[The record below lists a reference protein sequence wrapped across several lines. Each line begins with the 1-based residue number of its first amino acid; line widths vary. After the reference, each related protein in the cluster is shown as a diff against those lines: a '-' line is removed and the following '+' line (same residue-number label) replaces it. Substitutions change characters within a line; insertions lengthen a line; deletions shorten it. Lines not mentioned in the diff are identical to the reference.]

1 MGSQLLSSRQIGF
14 MALGMSIGVGLF
26 LGSASAIK
34 SAGPSVLLAYILS
47 GGIIFLI
54 MRALGEM
61 TVHNPVSGSFAAYAH
76 EYLGPYA
83 GFLASWNYWILMVGV
98 GVAESTA
105 VGIYMKVWFA
115 DVPQW
120 MWVCASIASIC
131 ALNLLAVRAF
141 GEAEFWFA
149 LIKVITII
157 ALIIGGA
164 VMIFTGL
171 GNGGVPLGLSNL
183 WAHGGWFP
191 NGISGMLVSLPIVAY
206 AFAGVEMIGI
216 AAAEAENPKQTIP
229 RAINS
234 VLWRILLFYVA
245 AIAVILAIYPWDQI
259 GTQGS
264 PFVTTFERLGIKEA
278 AGIINF
284 VVITAALSSFNCI
297 LFSGSRI
304 LKKLADEGQAPR
316 ALQKVGNS
324 GIPSRAVIVTVSCM
338 ALGVVL
344 NYVVP
349 DQAFGYM
356 MSILAFNVA
365 WTWGMIVLTYLAF
378 QRRVQASGLP
388 REYPLPFRKVAPGIS
403 LLFVAF
409 VFFMLG
415 YDPESRTSLYA
426 GVIWTIALSGLYLV
440 VRRSRQLDT
449 AKQGTPRQV

>member
-1 MGSQLLSSRQIGF
+1 MANKLLSSRQISF

-34 SAGPSVLLAYILS
+34 SAGPSVLLAYIIS
-47 GGIIFLI
+47 GGVIFLI

-83 GFLASWNYWILMVGV
+83 GFLSSWNYWILMVGV

-105 VGIYMKVWFA
+105 VGIYMKAWFP

-120 MWVCASIASIC
+120 TWVCFSIASIC

-149 LIKVITII
+149 LIKVATIL
-157 ALIIGGA
+157 ALIAGGGM
-164 VMIFTGL
+164 MIVTGW
-171 GNGGVPLGLSNL
+171 GNNGVPLGLSNL
-183 WAHGGWFP
+183 WQHGGWFP
-191 NGISGMLVSLPIVAY
+191 NGISGMLISLPIVAY

-216 AAAEAENPKQTIP
+216 AASESEDPKKTIP

-297 LFSGSRI
+297 LFSGGRI
-304 LKKLADEGQAPR
+304 LKRLADEGQAPKM
-316 ALQKVGNS
+316 LQKVRSN
-324 GIPSRAVIVTVSCM
+324 GIPARAVFATVACM

-344 NYVVP
+344 NYAVP
-349 DQAFGYM
+349 DRAFGYM
-356 MSILAFNVA
+356 MSLLAFNVA
-365 WTWGMIVLTYLAF
+365 WTWGMITLTYIFF
-378 QRRVQASGLP
+378 QRRIRKSGVVND
-388 REYPLPFRKVAPGIS
+388 YPMPLRKIS
-403 LLFVAF
+403 PAICLLFVAF
-409 VFFMLG
+409 VLFMLG
-415 YDPESRTSLYA
+415 YESETRVSLYA
-426 GVIWTIALSGLYLV
+426 GGIWTAVISVLYFLN
-440 VRRSRQLDT
+440 RQPSKADI
-449 AKQGTPRQV
+449 GGVSVP

>member
-1 MGSQLLSSRQIGF
+1 MANKLLSSRQISF

-47 GGIIFLI
+47 GGIIYLI

-83 GFLASWNYWILMVGV
+83 GFLSSWNYWILMVGV

-105 VGIYMKVWFA
+105 VGIYMKTWFPE
-115 DVPQW
+115 VPQW
-120 MWVCASIASIC
+120 LWVGASIASIC

-141 GEAEFWFA
+141 GEVEFWFA
-149 LIKVITII
+149 LIKVATIL
-157 ALIIGGA
+157 ALVAGGCM
-164 VMIFTGL
+164 MIVFGW
-171 GNGGVPLGLSNL
+171 GNDGVPLGLSNL
-183 WAHGGWFP
+183 WQHGGWFP
-191 NGISGMLVSLPIVAY
+191 NGASGLLVALPIVAY
-206 AFAGVEMIGI
+206 AFAGAEMIGI
-216 AAAEAENPKQTIP
+216 AAAESDNPRKTIP

-234 VLWRILLFYVA
+234 VVWRILLFYVA
-245 AIAVILAIYPWDQI
+245 AIAVILAIYPWNQI

-264 PFVTTFERLGIKEA
+264 PFVTTFERLGIRQA

-297 LFSGSRI
+297 LFSGARI

-316 ALQKVGNS
+316 LFQKVRAN
-324 GIPSRAVIVTVSCM
+324 GIPARAVFATVACM
-338 ALGVVL
+338 TFGVVL

-356 MSILAFNVA
+356 MSLLAFNVA
-365 WTWGMIVLTYLAF
+365 STWGMIAATYLAF
-378 QRRVQASGLP
+378 QKRGK
-388 REYPLPFRKVAPGIS
+388 REGWVCEFPLPLSRVAPAAC
-403 LLFVAF
+403 LLFVGF
-409 VFFMLG
+409 VVFMLG
-415 YDPESRTSLYA
+415 YESETRVSLYA
-426 GVIWTIALSGLYLV
+426 GAVWTLSISILYVLNCRGMKARAV
-440 VRRSRQLDT
+440 SAQ
-449 AKQGTPRQV
+449 A

>member
-1 MGSQLLSSRQIGF
+1 MANKLLSSRQISF

-34 SAGPSVLLAYILS
+34 SAGPSVLLAYIIS
-47 GGIIFLI
+47 GGVIFLI

-61 TVHNPVSGSFAAYAH
+61 TVHNPVYGSFAAYAH

-83 GFLASWNYWILMVGV
+83 GFLSSWNYWILMVGV

-105 VGIYMKVWFA
+105 VGIYMKAWFP

-120 MWVCASIASIC
+120 TWVCFSIASIC

-149 LIKVITII
+149 LIKVATIL
-157 ALIIGGA
+157 ALIAGGGM
-164 VMIFTGL
+164 MIVTGW
-171 GNGGVPLGLSNL
+171 GNNGVPLGLSNL
-183 WAHGGWFP
+183 WQHGGWFP
-191 NGISGMLVSLPIVAY
+191 NGISGMLISLPIVAY

-216 AAAEAENPKQTIP
+216 AASESEDPKKTIP

-297 LFSGSRI
+297 LFSGGRI
-304 LKKLADEGQAPR
+304 LKRLADEGQAPKM
-316 ALQKVGNS
+316 LQKVRSN
-324 GIPSRAVIVTVSCM
+324 GIPARAVFATVACM
-338 ALGVVL
+338 AFGVVL
-344 NYVVP
+344 NYAVP
-349 DQAFGYM
+349 DRAFGYM
-356 MSILAFNVA
+356 MSLLAFNVA
-365 WTWGMIVLTYLAF
+365 WTWGMITLTYIFF
-378 QRRVQASGLP
+378 QRRIRKSGVIND
-388 REYPLPFRKVAPGIS
+388 YPMPLRKIS
-403 LLFVAF
+403 PAICLLFVAF
-409 VFFMLG
+409 VLFMLG
-415 YDPESRTSLYA
+415 YESETRVSLYA
-426 GVIWTIALSGLYLV
+426 GGIWTVVISVLYFLN
-440 VRRSRQLDT
+440 RQPSKVDI
-449 AKQGTPRQV
+449 GGVSVP

>member
-1 MGSQLLSSRQIGF
+1 MANKLLSSRQISF

-34 SAGPSVLLAYILS
+34 SAGPSVLLAYIIS
-47 GGIIFLI
+47 GGVIFLI

-83 GFLASWNYWILMVGV
+83 GFLSSWNYWILMVGV

-105 VGIYMKVWFA
+105 VGIYMKAWFP

-120 MWVCASIASIC
+120 TWVCFSIASIC

-149 LIKVITII
+149 LIKVATIL
-157 ALIIGGA
+157 ALIAGGGM
-164 VMIFTGL
+164 MIVTGW
-171 GNGGVPLGLSNL
+171 GNNGVPLGLSNL
-183 WAHGGWFP
+183 WQHGGWFP
-191 NGISGMLVSLPIVAY
+191 NGISGMLISLPIVAY

-216 AAAEAENPKQTIP
+216 AASESEDPKKTIP

-297 LFSGSRI
+297 LFSGGRI
-304 LKKLADEGQAPR
+304 LKRLADEGQAPKM
-316 ALQKVGNS
+316 LQKVRSN
-324 GIPSRAVIVTVSCM
+324 GIPARAVFATVACM
-338 ALGVVL
+338 AFGVVL
-344 NYVVP
+344 NYAVP
-349 DQAFGYM
+349 DRAFGYM
-356 MSILAFNVA
+356 MSLLAFNVA
-365 WTWGMIVLTYLAF
+365 WTWGMITLTYIFF
-378 QRRVQASGLP
+378 QRRIRKSGVIND
-388 REYPLPFRKVAPGIS
+388 YPMPLRKIS
-403 LLFVAF
+403 PAICLLFVAF
-409 VFFMLG
+409 VLFMLG
-415 YDPESRTSLYA
+415 YESETRVSLYA
-426 GVIWTIALSGLYLV
+426 GGIWTVVISVLYFLN
-440 VRRSRQLDT
+440 RQPSKVDI
-449 AKQGTPRQV
+449 GGVSVP

>member
-1 MGSQLLSSRQIGF
+1 MANKLLSSRQISF

-34 SAGPSVLLAYILS
+34 SAGPSVLLAYIIS
-47 GGIIFLI
+47 GGVIFLI

-83 GFLASWNYWILMVGV
+83 GFLSSWNYWILMVGV

-105 VGIYMKVWFA
+105 VGIYMKAWFP

-120 MWVCASIASIC
+120 TWVCFSIASIC

-149 LIKVITII
+149 LIKVATIL
-157 ALIIGGA
+157 ALIAGGGM
-164 VMIFTGL
+164 MIVTGW
-171 GNGGVPLGLSNL
+171 GNNGVPLGLSNL
-183 WAHGGWFP
+183 WQHGGWFP
-191 NGISGMLVSLPIVAY
+191 NGISGMLISLPIVAY

-216 AAAEAENPKQTIP
+216 AASESEDPKKTIP

-297 LFSGSRI
+297 LFSGGRV
-304 LKKLADEGQAPR
+304 LKRLADEGQAPKM
-316 ALQKVGNS
+316 LQKVRSN
-324 GIPSRAVIVTVSCM
+324 GIPARAVFATVACM

-344 NYVVP
+344 NYAVP
-349 DQAFGYM
+349 DRAFGYM
-356 MSILAFNVA
+356 MSLLAFNVA
-365 WTWGMIVLTYLAF
+365 WTWGMITLTYIFF
-378 QRRVQASGLP
+378 QRRIRKSGVVND
-388 REYPLPFRKVAPGIS
+388 YPMPLRKIS
-403 LLFVAF
+403 PAICLLFVAF
-409 VFFMLG
+409 VLFMLG
-415 YDPESRTSLYA
+415 YESETRVSLYA
-426 GVIWTIALSGLYLV
+426 GGIWTAVISVLYFLN
-440 VRRSRQLDT
+440 RQPSKADI
-449 AKQGTPRQV
+449 GGVSVP

>member
-1 MGSQLLSSRQIGF
+1 MANKLLSSRQIAF

-34 SAGPSVLLAYILS
+34 SAGPSVLLAYIIS

-83 GFLASWNYWILMVGV
+83 GFLSSWNYWILMVGV

-105 VGIYMKVWFA
+105 VGIYMKVWFP

-120 MWVCASIASIC
+120 IWVFSSIVSIC

-149 LIKVITII
+149 LIKVVTIL
-157 ALIIGGA
+157 ALVVGG
-164 VMIFTGL
+164 VLMIVTGW
-171 GNGGVPLGLSNL
+171 GNGGVPIGFSNL
-183 WAHGGWFP
+183 WQHGGWFP
-191 NGISGMLVSLPIVAY
+191 NGLSGMFLSLPIVAY

-216 AAAEAENPKQTIP
+216 ASAEAENPKKTIP

-245 AIAVILAIYPWDQI
+245 ALAVILTIYPWDQI

-297 LFSGSRI
+297 LYSGARI
-304 LKKLADEGQAPR
+304 LKKLADEGQAPK
-316 ALQKVGNS
+316 ALRKISDN
-324 GIPSRAVIVTVSCM
+324 GIPAPAVYVTVACM
-338 ALGVVL
+338 AFGVLL

-349 DQAFGYM
+349 DRAFGYM

-365 WTWGMIVLTYLAF
+365 WTWGMIALTYMAF
-378 QRRVQASGLP
+378 QRRIKSSGAVTEFP
-388 REYPLPFRKVAPGIS
+388 MPLRTLAPIVC
-403 LLFVAF
+403 LAFVAF
-409 VFFMLG
+409 VLFMLG
-415 YDPESRTSLYA
+415 YDPESRASLYA
-426 GVIWTIALSGLYLV
+426 GGVWTAAISIVYLLSI
-440 VRRSRQLDT
+440 RP
-449 AKQGTPRQV
+449 AKNAVGASQRPEKI